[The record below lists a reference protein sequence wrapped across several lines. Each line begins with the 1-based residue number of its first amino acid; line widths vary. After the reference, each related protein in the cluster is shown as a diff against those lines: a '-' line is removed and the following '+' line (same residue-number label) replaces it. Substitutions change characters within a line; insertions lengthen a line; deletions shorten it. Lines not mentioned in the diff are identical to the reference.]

1 MPRITEADLKKQ
13 IKNKKN
19 MKKILLTTLLLIIA
33 LTMFGQDTNKVYC
46 DLKGVD
52 NVSAKSVSVE
62 IILDGEKLEMNE
74 LTNQNGERLRVT
86 QMVEAMNF
94 MSKLGWKLE
103 TTYAIF
109 GNGRTVHHWIISKEI
124 KNSNEVKEGLIIR
137 K

>member
-1 MPRITEADLKKQ
+1 
-13 IKNKKN
+13 

-33 LTMFGQDTNKVYC
+33 LTMLGQDTNKVYC